1 MIKGKAYDMKGDY
14 AKASEV
20 FEKNLKDYIKMV
32 NCTNMQIQADGKVQE
47 I

>member
-32 NCTNMQIQADGKVQE
+32 KKNADKLDAE
-47 I
+47 